1 MVYFALLGVIVITA
15 LAYFGQILSD
25 ESSSLYDQLNKC
37 DWINWNENNRRILL
51 IILPA
56 IAKPTTSSCPGLV
69 DVDLRM
75 FRGVYTVFAALMNM
89 PN

>member
-1 MVYFALLGVIVITA
+1 MGVMVLTA

-25 ESSSLYDQLNKC
+25 ESGSLYDQLNKC
-37 DWINWNENNRRILL
+37 DWINWNQSNRRNLL

-56 IAKPTTSSCPGLV
+56 IAKPTTLSCPGLV
-69 DVDLRM
+69 DLELRLLL
-75 FRGVYTVFAALMNM
+75 FIVRGVYTVFAALMNM